1 MTGVVPLQLS
11 VLWDGG
17 DLCLSNLKYASVSS
31 GKLVESP
38 DSEVALEEYWSKG
51 KNGAPSWLSYLPQDL
66 GQSR

>member
-17 DLCLSNLKYASVSS
+17 EPCLSNLEYASVSA

-38 DSEVALEEYWSKG
+38 DSEGTLKEYWSKG
-51 KNGAPSWLSYLPQDL
+51 KNGAAIPAALLTP
-66 GQSR
+66 